1 MKCNCV
7 YLTGLGYCINRF
19 SRLCLYFYCQDIV
32 QYELVPGTTFTKD
45 QDHAT
50 YGIEYLSYEEALNKK
65 KRNTV
70 AIPTEQIHR
79 PDRDAMWRFREMAK
93 DVGKK
98 IPIKPV
104 DVGLGKDAAK
114 FFGSLGNSKSKYTFD
129 CLDKHRILSLSVDS
143 PQECLAQVRLDTY
156 LKVVSTI

>member
-1 MKCNCV
+1 M
-7 YLTGLGYCINRF
+7 
-19 SRLCLYFYCQDIV
+19 
-32 QYELVPGTTFTKD
+32 VPGTTFTKD

-114 FFGSLGNSKSKYTFD
+114 FFGSLGNFKYSQFKKYSFD
-129 CLDKHRILSLSVDS
+129 CLDKRRILSLSWNS
-143 PQECLAQVRLDTY
+143 PQECLAQVRLDTC
-156 LKVVSTI
+156 LKIQSTLPNSNSRGI